1 MQAAPETLHLKTDV
15 SVEKKRF
22 DVFDGDLSEERL
34 QHYMKKPVLAIDT
47 ETRGL
52 NIHRD
57 RLCLVQMCDAEG
69 VLSIVKIKKGTD
81 ADNLRK
87 LMASKNVVKLF
98 HFARFDVA
106 VMKHYLQVD
115 VAPIWC
121 TKIASKLVRTYTDR
135 HSLKDVTRELMG
147 IELDKTDQSSD
158 WARDDLSESQM
169 EYAAND
175 VRNLIEIQRKLKMML
190 DREGLTDLAQKL
202 FDFLPTVAQLDL
214 GGWQNVF
221 EH

>member
-1 MQAAPETLHLKTDV
+1 MKTDV